1 MNRKKITFW
10 LDERQIQKLKNLS
23 SATRIRQADFARE
36 AFADLFQKYEK
47 ELKEAKRSRKKEGG
61 EGRGKAP
68 PGQA

>member
-10 LDERQIQKLKNLS
+10 LDERQIEELKNLS

-36 AFADLFQKYEK
+36 AFDDLFQKYEK
-47 ELKEAKRSRKKEGG
+47 ELKAKRSQKREGG

-68 PGQA
+68 PGRA